1 MRIHRKR
8 WALSQ
13 RELAHLLGGLSAT
26 SVGRIELGRRVPSL
40 PVALG
45 YQVIFGR
52 PPSELVP
59 GLYAEVE
66 DDVMRRAA
74 SLSVRLERRGDG
86 AAALKRRLLADMVTR
101 AGVRRLRP

>member
-45 YQVIFGR
+45 YQVIFGT
-52 PPSELVP
+52 PAAELVP
-59 GLYAEVE
+59 GLYAVVE

-74 SLSVRLERRGDG
+74 KLSLRLERRGDA
-86 AAALKRRLLADMVTR
+86 AAALKRRLLAEMVTR
-101 AGVRRLRP
+101 AGSRRLRP